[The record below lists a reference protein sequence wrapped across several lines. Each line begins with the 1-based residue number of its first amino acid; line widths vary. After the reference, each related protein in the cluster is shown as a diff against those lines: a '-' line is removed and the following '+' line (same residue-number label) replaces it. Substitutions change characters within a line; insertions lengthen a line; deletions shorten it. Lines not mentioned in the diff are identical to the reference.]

1 MTKCGN
7 TIDGIAQSPFMLE
20 KAKTNAFEM
29 NVSVKCDEL
38 YYNEVTSLRIH
49 GRGFQH
55 VDGRE
60 LFSVT
65 YEQG

>member
-1 MTKCGN
+1 
-7 TIDGIAQSPFMLE
+7 MLE